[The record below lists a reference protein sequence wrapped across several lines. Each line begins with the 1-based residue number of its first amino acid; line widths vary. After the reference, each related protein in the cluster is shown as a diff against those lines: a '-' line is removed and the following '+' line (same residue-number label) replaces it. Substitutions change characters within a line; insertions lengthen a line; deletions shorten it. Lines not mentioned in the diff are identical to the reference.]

1 MVTATEKQK
10 KKEKQRSG
18 PHCRIRSKNLNKIKN
33 CSVSTVDEI
42 FIEDSM
48 KIKFARQQIFHMLFA
63 KFVCNQ
69 MYINSSLW
77 NY

>member
-1 MVTATEKQK
+1 MSITEFEQDLK
-10 KKEKQRSG
+10 
-18 PHCRIRSKNLNKIKN
+18 L
-33 CSVSTVDEI
+33 SVAVSIVDEI
-42 FIEDSM
+42 FIEGSM